1 MASGTHNESPL
12 GELYTS
18 FTQGTVSRRAFVRR
32 ATAMGVTAATATFL
46 ANAGA
51 QAALGRPSRNGFAF
65 TATAQD
71 ASPAASPVES
81 LMASPAA
88 AGSAST
94 TGAPDAGTDRQTR
107 GAGDELRL
115 IVWQAPTVAAP
126 HSALSDKDYLAAA
139 PVIEPVLQYL
149 PDGTLVANLV
159 EHVPTVENGLLAE
172 DLLTATFVFHEK
184 LMWSD
189 ATPVTAN
196 DLVFTWKWIT
206 TDSNG
211 ATSAAL
217 WSAIKGIEAKDDRTA
232 VVTFN
237 KPSATWFEPFS
248 GNYNGNLY
256 PAHVFKNDPSN
267 KNDAF
272 LLAPIGTGPY
282 VISEFKANDSARYDI
297 NENFRDAT
305 KPYFKSI
312 YLKGGGDPTSAGR
325 AVLQTGDFDYAWNL
339 QVEPEI
345 LAELA
350 DGSTSGHIF
359 ASPGTTIES
368 LNFNFSDPA
377 KEVDGQRSQKDTP
390 HPLFSNIDV
399 RQALNAAVDRKLIV
413 DKLYNSESEHPTANV
428 LAGLASFTSPNTTW
442 EFDLDKANKILDDA
456 GWTKTGDARSKD
468 GVTFSFNYWT
478 SITPVRQKTQAIV
491 KADWQKV
498 GAAVDLNQVDGAI
511 FFSGDAA
518 NDQNFYHMFWDLD
531 MWTNGPYSPIP
542 ISYMNRWYAGKDG
555 ENIAQKENGWARD
568 NTQRYNNPDYDV
580 LYEKLVNTLDAG
592 EAAKLLIEMNDLLVA
607 DVVEIPIVVR
617 AFSTYALSN
626 RVRND
631 NVANGP
637 SFVLPFWNIANWNA
651 PDDQL
656 K

>member
-1 MASGTHNESPL
+1 MAAGTNDESPL
-12 GELYTS
+12 GALYTS

-51 QAALGRPSRNGFAF
+51 QAASGKPSRNGFAF
-65 TATAQD
+65 TASQD
-71 ASPAASPVES
+71 ASPAASPV
-81 LMASPAA
+81 ATPAA
-88 AGSAST
+88 AGSASP
-94 TGAPDAGTDRQTR
+94 TGAPDAGTARQTR
-107 GAGDELRL
+107 GAGKELRL

-126 HSALSDKDYLAAA
+126 HSALSDKDFLAAA

-172 DLLTATFVFHEK
+172 DLRTATFVFRDK
-184 LMWSD
+184 LTWSD
-189 ATPVTAN
+189 GTPVTAN
-196 DLVFTWKWIT
+196 DLIFTWKWIT
-206 TDSNG
+206 TETNG
-211 ATSAAL
+211 ANSIAL
-217 WSAIKGIEAKDDRTA
+217 WSAITSIEAKDDRTA
-232 VVTFN
+232 VVTFK

-256 PAHVFKNDPSN
+256 PAHIFKNDPTN

-282 VISEFKANDSARYDI
+282 VMAEFKANDSAQYSI
-297 NENFRDAT
+297 NEHYRDAT

-345 LAELA
+345 LAQLA
-350 DGSTSGHIF
+350 NGSTFGHIF
-359 ASPGTTIES
+359 SSPGTTVES
-368 LNFNFSDPA
+368 LNFNFSDPR
-377 KEVDGQRSQKDTP
+377 KEVDGQKSQKDTP
-390 HPLFSNIDV
+390 HPIFSHHEV
-399 RQALNAAVDRKLIV
+399 RAALNTAVDRQLIA
-413 DKLYNSESEHPTANV
+413 DKLYGKSEHPTANL
-428 LAGLASFTSPNTTW
+428 LAGLKSFTSTNTTW
-442 EFDLDKANKILDDA
+442 TFDLDKANKALDDA
-456 GWTKTGDARSKD
+456 GWTKEGDFRSKD
-468 GVTFSFNYWT
+468 GVKFSFNYWT

-491 KADWQKV
+491 KADWEKV
-498 GAAVDLNQVDGAI
+498 GAAVELDQVDGAV
-511 FFSGDAA
+511 FFSGDPASE
-518 NDQNFYHMFWDLD
+518 QNFYHMFWDLD

-555 ENIAQKENGWARD
+555 ENIAQKENKWAKD
-568 NTQRYNNPDYDV
+568 NTQRYNNPDYDA
-580 LYEKLVNTLDAG
+580 LYEQLINTLDAN
-592 EAAKLLIEMNDLLVA
+592 EAAQLLIKMNDLLIA
-607 DVVEIPIVVR
+607 DVVAIPIVVR

-631 NVANGP
+631 NLANGP
-637 SFVLPFWNIANWNA
+637 SFVLPFWNIANWNET
-651 PDDQL
+651 DDLL